1 MWMPLPKDYIS
12 EREDYSTKAKRS
24 EAWAWLWEM
33 RILLKKKPS
42 QREIAKALCWSRHE
56 VRGLQKDF
64 EDFCIKYFTKNSP
77 EDNQEPATNR
87 PFGSD
92 VIEDIQKKRT
102 KSSPKS
108 DQNSPKSDQLSL
120 TPTVDRET
128 PKSSKRTLKEHE
140 HLELLI
146 VKTAKGIKKKDITKD
161 VVAVY
166 NHWHQYKPR
175 ATTLRVDQLKI
186 IKASLK
192 FHTVQELQRVFDYA
206 FTASDDHQ
214 YVSWWREKK
223 YLDITNLLNR
233 ERLDRNVDCA
243 LEWRNG
249 KDKTTTTKTPEP
261 KQPKRTGYIRKRG

>member
-1 MWMPLPKDYIS
+1 M
-12 EREDYSTKAKRS
+12 
-24 EAWAWLWEM
+24 
-33 RILLKKKPS
+33 
-42 QREIAKALCWSRHE
+42 
-56 VRGLQKDF
+56 
-64 EDFCIKYFTKNSP
+64 
-77 EDNQEPATNR
+77 
-87 PFGSD
+87 
-92 VIEDIQKKRT
+92 
-102 KSSPKS
+102 
-108 DQNSPKSDQLSL
+108 SL

-161 VVAVY
+161 IVAVY

-175 ATTLRVDQLKI
+175 ASTLRQDQLRI
-186 IKASLK
+186 IKAALK
-192 FHTVQELQRVFDYA
+192 THTVLELQRVFDYA

-249 KDKTTTTKTPEP
+249 KDKNTTTKTPDP
-261 KQPKRTGYIRKRG
+261 NQPKRTGYLRKRG